1 MKLPNH
7 EHAAVPESKIV
18 RYLLDL
24 THPVGRSKARFF
36 LSFGFNPE
44 NWQEMAA
51 ALKAHAATHDVAS
64 VEESEGG
71 TRYVVE
77 GDMNTPDNRSP
88 GVRAVWY
95 IEKDEAIPRFIT
107 AYPLT
112 TRWV

>member
-7 EHAAVPESKIV
+7 EQATVPEAKIV

-36 LSFGFNPE
+36 LSFGFTQE

-51 ALKAHAATHDVAS
+51 ALKAHAATHEVAS
-64 VEESEGG
+64 TEESDDG

-77 GDMNTPDNRSP
+77 GEMSTPDKRNP

-95 IEKDEAIPRFIT
+95 IEKEQEIPRFIT
-107 AYPLT
+107 AYPL
-112 TRWV
+112 RAR

>member
-1 MKLPNH
+1 MKLPNY
-7 EHAAVPESKIV
+7 EQATIPEAKIV

-36 LSFGFNPE
+36 LSFGFTPE

-51 ALKAHAATHDVAS
+51 ALKAHAATHEVTSTEAS
-64 VEESEGG
+64 DHG

-77 GDMNTPDNRSP
+77 GEMSTPDKRNP

-95 IEKDEAIPRFIT
+95 IEKEQEIPRFIT
-107 AYPLT
+107 AYPLKA
-112 TRWV
+112 R